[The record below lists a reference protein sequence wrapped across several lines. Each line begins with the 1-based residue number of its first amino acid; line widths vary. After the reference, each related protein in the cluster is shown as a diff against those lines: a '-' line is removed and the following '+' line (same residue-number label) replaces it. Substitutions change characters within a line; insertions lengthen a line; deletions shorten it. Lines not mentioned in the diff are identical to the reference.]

1 MFKTSTIY
9 FVLLWMTAQD
19 EASTQIPSPNLTS
32 TAVKCLKLEMLNY
45 KTTTGTFHN
54 IKDINSVA

>member
-1 MFKTSTIY
+1 MFIFKTYLTIY

-19 EASTQIPSPNLTS
+19 EASTQIPSPILTS
-32 TAVKCLKLEMLNY
+32 TAVKLEMLNY
-45 KTTTGTFHN
+45 KTTTGTLHN